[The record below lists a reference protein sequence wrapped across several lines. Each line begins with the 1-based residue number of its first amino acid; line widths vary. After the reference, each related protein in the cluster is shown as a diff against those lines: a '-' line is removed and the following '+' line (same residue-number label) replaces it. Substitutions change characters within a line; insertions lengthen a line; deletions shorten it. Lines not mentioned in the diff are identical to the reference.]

1 MPLHRSPFCVLLCN
15 KLQEM
20 SFYHYMIRR
29 LSFFLLSIAAL
40 FTACSD
46 NDSFSANPS
55 AQLTFSVDT
64 LQLDTLFSTIP
75 SSTYTFW
82 VYNRTGDGLRINN
95 VRLER
100 GNQSGFRANV
110 DGTFL
115 DPVATSLEVRKGD
128 SLRVFVE
135 VTPRETNAIDPQL
148 IEDQLVFT
156 LESGVIQRV
165 NLRAYSWDA
174 VTLNNLVVANDT
186 TIESTRPVVVYGKG
200 ITVEEGRT
208 LTIRNTSL
216 YFHDG
221 AGISVAGTLIAENSI
236 LRGDRLDHMF
246 DYLPY
251 DRISGQWDGIHLL
264 PTSKN
269 NQLTQCELRNAMTAV
284 ACDSTDL
291 QMRQCIVHNS
301 KGHGVI
307 ATDATVVID
316 QCMLTN
322 ALGDCLALHGGT
334 ATVSHCTLAQF
345 YPFSADRGVALRFT
359 YGKQPLMIDCSTT
372 LVTGYANDVLMREA
386 DDKQPAVDFHFADC
400 ILRTDSVNDPQVLE
414 RIIWETPKDSVQG
427 KQHFRVFD
435 EDNLYYDFR
444 LDSISPAFQKGIGC
458 IY

>member
-1 MPLHRSPFCVLLCN
+1 
-15 KLQEM
+15 
-20 SFYHYMIRR
+20 MIRR

-55 AQLTFSVDT
+55 SQLTFSVDT

-82 VYNRTGDGLRINN
+82 VFNHSGDGLRINS

-115 DPVATSLEVRKGD
+115 DPVANNIEVRKGD

-135 VTPRETNAIDPQL
+135 VTPQQNNAIEPQL

-156 LESGVIQRV
+156 LESGTVQRV

-174 VTLNNLVVANDT
+174 VPLTSLLVNNDT
-186 TIESTRPVVVYGKG
+186 VIESSRPVVVYGKG
-200 ITVEEGRT
+200 ITVAEGTT
-208 LTIRNTSL
+208 LTIRNSSI

-264 PTSKN
+264 PTSKG
-269 NQLTQCELRNAMTAV
+269 NQLTQCELRNAMTAIT
-284 ACDSTDL
+284 CDSTSL
-291 QMRQCIVHNS
+291 QLRQCIIHNS

-307 ATDATVVID
+307 AHDAELLID
-316 QCMLTN
+316 HSMLTN
-322 ALGDCLALHGGT
+322 TLGDCLAVHGGT

-345 YPFSADRGVALRFT
+345 YPFSADRGAALRFT
-359 YGKQPLMIDCSTT
+359 AGQLPLSFDCSHT
-372 LVTGYANDVLMREA
+372 LVTGYADDVVMGEQGDSQA
-386 DDKQPAVDFHFADC
+386 DFKYHFADC
-400 ILRTDSVNDPQVLE
+400 ILRTDSTSDAQALE
-414 RIIWETPKDSVQG
+414 RIIWETPTDSVQG
-427 KQHFRVFD
+427 KKHFLVVD

-458 IY
+458 M

>member
-1 MPLHRSPFCVLLCN
+1 
-15 KLQEM
+15 
-20 SFYHYMIRR
+20 MIRR
-29 LSFFLLSIAAL
+29 LSFFLLSIVAL

-55 AQLTFSVDT
+55 SQLTFSVDT
-64 LQLDTLFSTIP
+64 LQLDTLFSNIP

-82 VYNRTGDGLRINN
+82 VFNRTGDGLRINS

-115 DPVATSLEVRKGD
+115 DPVANNIEVRKGD

-135 VTPRETNAIDPQL
+135 VTPQQNNAIDPQL

-174 VTLNNLVVANDT
+174 VSLTNLQVSNDT
-186 TIESTRPVVVYGKG
+186 IIESSRPVVVYGNG
-200 ITVEEGRT
+200 ITVSEGIT
-208 LTIRNTSL
+208 LTIRNTTL

-221 AGISVAGTLIAENSI
+221 AGINVAGTLVAENSM

-251 DRISGQWDGIHLL
+251 DRISGQWDGIHLQ
-264 PTSKN
+264 PTSHN
-269 NQLTQCELRNAMTAV
+269 NQLTQCELRNAMTAIT
-284 ACDSTDL
+284 CDSTSSL
-291 QMRQCIVHNS
+291 QIRQCIIHNS

-307 ATDATVVID
+307 ANDADVLID
-316 QCMLTN
+316 HSMLTN
-322 ALGDCLALHGGT
+322 ALGDCLAVHGGT
-334 ATVSHCTLAQF
+334 ATVSHCTIAQF
-345 YPFSADRGVALRFT
+345 YPFSANRGVALRFA
-359 YGKQPLMIDCSTT
+359 YGSLPLSFDCSYT
-372 LVTGYANDVLMREA
+372 LVTGYADDVLMREA
-386 DDKQPAVDFHFADC
+386 DDKKPAVVFHFSDC
-400 ILRTDSVNDPQVLE
+400 ILRTDSVNDPQILE

-458 IY
+458 M

>member
-1 MPLHRSPFCVLLCN
+1 
-15 KLQEM
+15 
-20 SFYHYMIRR
+20 MIRR
-29 LSFFLLSIAAL
+29 LSFFLLSAVAL
-40 FTACSD
+40 LCACSD
-46 NDSFSANPS
+46 NDSFSANPNS
-55 AQLTFSVDT
+55 QLTFSVDT
-64 LQLDTLFSTIP
+64 LQLDTMFSTIP

-82 VYNRTGDGLRINN
+82 VFNHSGDGLRISS

-110 DGTFL
+110 DGVFL
-115 DPVATSLEVRKGD
+115 DPVANNIEVRKGD
-128 SLRVFVE
+128 SIRVFVE
-135 VTPRETNAIDPQL
+135 VTPRQTGVVDPQL
-148 IEDQLVFT
+148 IEDHLVFT
-156 LESGVIQRV
+156 LESGSIQRV

-174 VTLNNLVVANDT
+174 ETLTNLQVSRDT
-186 TIESTRPVVVYGKG
+186 VIESSRPVVVYGNG

-216 YFHDG
+216 FFHDG
-221 AGISVAGTLIAENSI
+221 AGIRVHGTLKAENSV

-264 PTSKN
+264 PTSKDN
-269 NQLTQCELRNAMTAV
+269 LLTQCELRNAMTAV
-284 ACDSTDL
+284 TCDSTDL
-291 QMRQCIVHNS
+291 EMRQCIVHNS

-307 ATDATVVID
+307 ANDAVLRIE

-322 ALGDCLALHGGT
+322 SLGDCLAVHGGT

-345 YPFSADRGVALRFT
+345 YPFSADRGAALRFST
-359 YGKQPLMIDCSTT
+359 SQQPLSFLCSST
-372 LVTGYANDVLMREA
+372 LVTGYADDVVMGEPGDGEMA
-386 DDKQPAVDFHFADC
+386 FDYHFADC
-400 ILRTDSVNDPQVLE
+400 ILRTDSTSDAEKLE

-458 IY
+458 IDR